1 MLRLVLP
8 IAVVASE
15 PGQMEIDRDHPQIG
29 QRNHDQV
36 KMRERGEQ
44 PIYLSIWMYEVI

>member
-1 MLRLVLP
+1 MWRLVLP
-8 IAVVASE
+8 VAVVPSE
-15 PGQMEIDRDHPQIG
+15 PGQMDIDGDHPQIG
-29 QRNHDQV
+29 QRNHHQV